1 MPQPALPTDLDDAA
15 FLSAF
20 ESCSLPNGAFRHRQH
35 LRVAWLYLGTSS
47 FAEAAVRFSTNLKRF
62 AAANGAAGLYH
73 ETITWAYLALVNER
87 MHTSAAR
94 DFDSFLR
101 ANADLLDHKA
111 GALRAY
117 YDEATLASDLARA
130 VFVLPRGRGAAAAPK
145 GN

>member
-1 MPQPALPTDLDDAA
+1 MSQPALPADLDDAS
-15 FLSAF
+15 FLIAF
-20 ESCSLPNGAFRHRQH
+20 ESCSLSSGAFRHREH
-35 LRVAWLYLGTSS
+35 VRVAWLYLRTSP

-62 AAANGAAGLYH
+62 AAAKGAAGLYH

-87 MHTSAAR
+87 MYTSVST
-94 DFDSFLR
+94 DFDSFLL

-130 VFVLPRGRGAAAAPK
+130 IFVLPRGPAPAPRE
-145 GN
+145 N